1 MLGLVNGSQ
10 GVVKKIWFTHRSN
23 PKKELPSVV
32 FVNFPGYTG
41 PPSPETWEG
50 IDPSWVPIVPVKVEW
65 DREGTTCWHRQLPLV
80 PAWGITIH
88 KSQGLSLH
96 RAVIDLGEK
105 EFVPGLAFVAIS
117 RVRTLAGVAFK
128 NYFPMARLLRPNVS
142 EAMLALQDDNIRRSN
157 LENWRIDKHDQN
169 LDMYLEAFDEAA

>member
-10 GVVKKIWFTHRSN
+10 GVVKKIWFTRRSN

-65 DREGTTCWHRQLPLV
+65 DREGTTC
-80 PAWGITIH
+80 
-88 KSQGLSLH
+88 
-96 RAVIDLGEK
+96 
-105 EFVPGLAFVAIS
+105 
-117 RVRTLAGVAFK
+117 
-128 NYFPMARLLRPNVS
+128 
-142 EAMLALQDDNIRRSN
+142 
-157 LENWRIDKHDQN
+157 
-169 LDMYLEAFDEAA
+169 